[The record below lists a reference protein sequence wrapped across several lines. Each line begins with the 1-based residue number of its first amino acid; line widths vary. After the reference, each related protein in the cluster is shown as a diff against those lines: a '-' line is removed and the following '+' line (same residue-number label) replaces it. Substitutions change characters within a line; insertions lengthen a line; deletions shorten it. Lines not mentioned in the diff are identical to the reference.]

1 MKIRN
6 NSRAFI
12 VNEKNEIL
20 LQKFE
25 FSFTGKLKILWVT
38 PGGGVEEDENFE
50 QALERELYEE
60 LGLKINVEDESIL
73 TLDIPFDGKNGK
85 FISHEVY
92 YLIRLSKKTV
102 FSLTNM
108 EEGEKNTFHDI
119 KWWNLKELEE
129 TKDKFEP
136 RDNILELLKNLK

>member
-1 MKIRN
+1 MTI
-6 NSRAFI
+6 
-12 VNEKNEIL
+12 
-20 LQKFE
+20 
-25 FSFTGKLKILWVT
+25 
-38 PGGGVEEDENFE
+38 
-50 QALERELYEE
+50 
-60 LGLKINVEDESIL
+60 
-73 TLDIPFDGKNGK
+73 DIPFDGKNGK

>member
-1 MKIRN
+1 M
-6 NSRAFI
+6 
-12 VNEKNEIL
+12 
-20 LQKFE
+20 
-25 FSFTGKLKILWVT
+25 
-38 PGGGVEEDENFE
+38 
-50 QALERELYEE
+50 
-60 LGLKINVEDESIL
+60 

-92 YLIRLSKKTV
+92 YLILLSKKTV

-108 EEGEKNTFHDI
+108 EESEKNTFHDI